1 MSYGRR
7 PVRGQAD
14 ASIIIIFTLSILN
27 GRLNRP
33 KVAWI
38 SIFLF
43 QGEKKTQ
50 TISST
55 KQRQEHEQLFR
66 PIQLPLTLHSIR
78 YFRTQF
84 PLRSIKIWRH
94 NLKKVK
100 LRASVLIKIPFWRE
114 KRNRFKITTDFCNK
128 ESAVIYQG
136 EFGVFWNARSKDF
149 LSLASYTIRA
159 LYLGIILF
167 QSESASSNKS

>member
-84 PLRSIKIWRH
+84 PLRSIKISRD

-100 LRASVLIKIPFWRE
+100 LRASVLIKIPF
-114 KRNRFKITTDFCNK
+114 
-128 ESAVIYQG
+128 
-136 EFGVFWNARSKDF
+136 
-149 LSLASYTIRA
+149 
-159 LYLGIILF
+159 
-167 QSESASSNKS
+167 